1 MDEVHVVPAKMF
13 RRVIGSVKAHTR
25 LGLTATLVRE
35 DDLISDLNFL
45 IGPKLYEANW
55 MDLTAQGYL
64 ANVQCVEVWCPMT
77 GPFMKEYLIASNAR
91 LKQLLYVMNPS
102 KLRAVEFL
110 VRFHEARGDK
120 IIVFSDLVY
129 SLKLYAEMLK
139 RPLIYGETPERERQ
153 AILGTFR
160 STDALRTICI
170 SKVGDTSI
178 DLPEANVIVQVS
190 SHFGSR
196 RQEAQRLGRILRP
209 KSYTQTDGS
218 NKSTFDAFFYTL
230 VSSDTQ
236 EMFYSAKRQQYLIDQ
251 GYTFKIVTNLC
262 EKASEEAVKH
272 NYTFS
277 TPEDDRKI
285 LRTVLTSETDLEK
298 EQRAEDAAIR
308 KSNPDGAQ
316 MADASTKRQAGMTMS
331 QVSGG
336 SGLRYKE
343 MSSSKMHPLF
353 RKRQRR

>member
-1 MDEVHVVPAKMF
+1 
-13 RRVIGSVKAHTR
+13 
-25 LGLTATLVRE
+25 
-35 DDLISDLNFL
+35 
-45 IGPKLYEANW
+45 
-55 MDLTAQGYL
+55 
-64 ANVQCVEVWCPMT
+64 MT

-139 RPLIYGETPERERQ
+139 RPLIYGETPEKERQ

-160 STDALRTICI
+160 STDVLRTICI

-218 NKSTFDAFFYTL
+218 NKSNFNAFFYTL

-262 EKASEEAVKH
+262 EKAAEEAVKH

-316 MADASTKRQAGMTMS
+316 MSDASSKRTAGMNMS

-336 SGLRYKE
+336 SGMRYKE
-343 MSSSKMHPLF
+343 MNSSKQHPLF